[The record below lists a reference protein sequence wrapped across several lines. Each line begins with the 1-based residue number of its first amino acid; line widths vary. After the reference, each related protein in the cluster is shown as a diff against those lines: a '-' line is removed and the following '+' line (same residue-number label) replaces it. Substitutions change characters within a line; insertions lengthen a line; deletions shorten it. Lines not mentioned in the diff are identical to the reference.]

1 MRIGAKDSGQS
12 IALTYELFQAIKDL
26 EMGLSPAS
34 LANEVVAL
42 IDTTKARFSGQ
53 FIRSEDV
60 VDDSLIRIGA
70 KAVEISKV
78 FNGFNVTYG
87 DN

>member
-1 MRIGAKDSGQS
+1 
-12 IALTYELFQAIKDL
+12 
-26 EMGLSPAS
+26 MGLSPAS

-53 FIRSEDV
+53 FIRSEDI